1 MERRR
6 DDGEGRRIAEEEE
19 ILGENASTTMFG
31 DDKAAAAADIVS
43 VIALIVLRWYS
54 LGRCF
59 TPRSFSYPPFARN
72 ELEPPMSIEWIAP
85 IVSIQI
91 ALPRD

>member
-19 ILGENASTTMFG
+19 ILGENASTTMVG

-54 LGRCF
+54 LGALF
-59 TPRSFSYPPFARN
+59 YSSLLFLPPFARN
-72 ELEPPMSIEWIAP
+72 ELEPPMSIEWIAL